1 MNFKK
6 IFVVAVVIFIIFG
19 CSKKNTIKKEEIKN
33 NINKTA
39 EKIVESKEKI
49 IKSVKDTNK
58 KAEKLIENKTDILKK
73 GKEKAKE
80 NKSRLWEIYN
90 ETRKNI
96 KEAKL
101 QERYTDLI
109 KLLKKQSEIAE
120 KLGRKD
126 IEAWQL
132 NNIGYYS
139 IEEFKKKI
147 NYDETMAKIYSVKDK
162 KKRKKIY
169 DEMIKKMKKNY
180 KLLEKSYPYL
190 KKAKIISEEND
201 DKKQKKVIANNI
213 AFINDIKKMIEKA
226 EKQ

>member
-49 IKSVKDTNK
+49 IKSVKDINK

>member
-19 CSKKNTIKKEEIKN
+19 CSKKNAIKKEEIKN

-49 IKSVKDTNK
+49 IKSVKDINK

>member
-19 CSKKNTIKKEEIKN
+19 CSKKNAIKKEEIKN

-49 IKSVKDTNK
+49 IKSVKDINK

-169 DEMIKKMKKNY
+169 DEMIKK
-180 KLLEKSYPYL
+180 
-190 KKAKIISEEND
+190 
-201 DKKQKKVIANNI
+201 
-213 AFINDIKKMIEKA
+213 
-226 EKQ
+226 